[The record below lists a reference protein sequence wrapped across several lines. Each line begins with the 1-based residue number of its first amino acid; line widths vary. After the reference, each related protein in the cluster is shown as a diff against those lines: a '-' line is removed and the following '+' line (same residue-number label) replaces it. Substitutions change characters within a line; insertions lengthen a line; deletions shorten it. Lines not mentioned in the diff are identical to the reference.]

1 MDSSG
6 GRPETDDYDLLTFG
20 EVAAR
25 LTEVLA
31 AEAAELEKLR
41 SQPNPDQAAIR
52 SVEQRIERLRA
63 GAQRYSEEQRTNSA
77 FLRRY
82 GSLTATSDD
91 RPQWR

>member
-31 AEAAELEKLR
+31 AETAELERLR
-41 SQPNPDQAAIR
+41 RQPNPDQAAMRGI
-52 SVEQRIERLRA
+52 EQRIERLKA

-77 FLRRY
+77 FVRRY
-82 GSLTATSDD
+82 GSLTASSDD
-91 RPQWR
+91 RPPWR